1 MLLTPDWSA
10 FGNFDEI
17 MSGWPKC
24 CWKWGW
30 LRSFSLVGDAVSQPR
45 FLFRSEMSEKHKLLQ
60 WDFGLTPTTI
70 WENKITMT
78 GEVQLSV
85 FTHAHVV
92 LIDRPGIIYFP
103 IVMNLLH
110 GSGDMK
116 KIVQLSNER
125 EQAYRGEAWSE
136 TDDQLESR
144 IRPVL

>member
-1 MLLTPDWSA
+1 
-10 FGNFDEI
+10 
-17 MSGWPKC
+17 
-24 CWKWGW
+24 
-30 LRSFSLVGDAVSQPR
+30 
-45 FLFRSEMSEKHKLLQ
+45 
-60 WDFGLTPTTI
+60 
-70 WENKITMT
+70 MT

-125 EQAYRGEAWSE
+125 EQAYRGEA
-136 TDDQLESR
+136 
-144 IRPVL
+144 